1 MKWELLMVDF
11 AIDDILTS
19 VLAAIILGTLMVAAG
34 LWKRNQIDR
43 TEVKLY
49 RIINNMQ
56 TS

>member
-1 MKWELLMVDF
+1 MVDF